1 MFILNGLRPFLVVS
15 VDSKEFTGRPGA
27 IAQPIDGSLVA
38 GLGRSVLRPY
48 VCLEKNHVREH
59 EGTRSFDL
67 CAEISMGLRI

>member
-38 GLGRSVLRPY
+38 GLGRSVLAPLR
-48 VCLEKNHVREH
+48 VLTEKLRKK
-59 EGTRSFDL
+59 TRVP
-67 CAEISMGLRI
+67 